1 MSLMD
6 KILDTALLMWGISM
20 MVGVLTMLIGAVAE
34 RDVIVKA
41 SIYFVVGLI
50 GLVAIALGIWG
61 LAGIG
66 MYLQE
71 MWG

>member
-6 KILDTALLMWGISM
+6 KILNTASIMWGISM
-20 MVGVLTMLIGAVAE
+20 IVGVLTMLIGAVAE
-34 RDVIVKA
+34 RDVIVTA

-61 LAGIG
+61 LAGIW